1 MNIRT
6 ATPDDAEAISALI
19 HLSAHHF
26 VADPGAAVPARFLEG
41 IAVPAIHSRIAD
53 PAFRYLIAEE
63 GGALAGAIA
72 LQDGR
77 HLYHLFVAAPFRGQG
92 LARALWRA
100 VREGLAPDLRPFT
113 VNASLNAVAVYERL
127 GFAATGPRQ
136 ERNGIAFVPMAA
148 ALAGA

>member
-77 HLYHLFVAAPFRGQG
+77 HLYHLFVAAPFRGRG
-92 LARALWRA
+92 WRALSGGPCARALRQTCGRSRSTRA
-100 VREGLAPDLRPFT
+100 
-113 VNASLNAVAVYERL
+113 
-127 GFAATGPRQ
+127 
-136 ERNGIAFVPMAA
+136 
-148 ALAGA
+148 